1 MRAFVRGFFALLA
14 ASVLLPSAPAAAA
27 SREVIDA
34 ARRTVAVPERAE
46 RVFGTAPPSTL
57 LVEVVAP
64 GALVAVNVPGNS
76 PFYASAATGLSAR
89 FRALPALGGWH
100 GAARGANLEALLAL
114 DPQVVIAWRNDYV
127 MEPVLRSFE
136 RFGIPVVFVD
146 EDHVSDEPGALRLVG
161 QALGRADEGERLGA
175 DAAARLDAVRAL
187 VAAVP
192 PAEHPVVYYAEGPDG
207 LSTEFEASF
216 HFDPFRFVGARS
228 PFPGTQTSMAGQ
240 ERVSL
245 EEVMRVNPAVIVAD
259 NAEFA
264 AAVCHDPRWADIAA
278 VRTGRVYLVPKN
290 PLSFLDRPP
299 SVLRVL
305 GVQWLASVLYP
316 ERYRGDI
323 VQETIAFFRDY
334 LHTEIGAAEAR
345 QILGR

>member
-1 MRAFVRGFFALLA
+1 MRAFVRILFALLA
-14 ASVLLPSAPAAAA
+14 TSVLLASTPTAAA

-34 ARRTVAVPERAE
+34 ARRTILVPERAE
-46 RVFGTAPPSTL
+46 RTFGTAPPSTL
-57 LVEVVAP
+57 LIEVVAP

-76 PFYASAATGLSAR
+76 PFYASSPTGLSAR
-89 FRALPALGGWH
+89 FRALPAIGGWH
-100 GAARGANLEALLAL
+100 GAARGANLEALLTL
-114 DPQVVIAWRNDYV
+114 DPEIVIAWRNDYV
-127 MEPVLRSFE
+127 MEPVLRSFA

-146 EDHVSDEPGALRLVG
+146 EDLVSDEPGALRIVG
-161 QALGRADEGERLGA
+161 QALGRAEAGERLGA

-192 PAEHPVVYYAEGPDG
+192 EAERPVVYYAEGTDG

-216 HFDPFRFVGARS
+216 HNDPFRVVGARS

-264 AAVCHDPRWADIAA
+264 AAVRTDPRWADIAA
-278 VRTGRVYLVPKN
+278 VRAGRVYLVPKD

-323 VQETIAFFRDY
+323 VQETITFFRDY
-334 LHTEIGAAEAR
+334 LHTTIGEEEAR
-345 QILGR
+345 EILGR